1 MTGKYLATKGVW
13 QSMGLSH
20 MVKITFQQ
28 SLVAF
33 SLLIIKAFSKP
44 QKARFYPQVL
54 KYSIL
59 PAKRSPT
66 FSLASDE
73 HSPTFSMVSED
84 GYALTVS
91 VMPAQNPSMATGS
104 HPSSATLLSLPNE
117 TLLEIADFIQS
128 PNNLSGLVRT
138 NRFFYRLL
146 KDRLYRLPPSA
157 DALKNSILRDNTA
170 ALKCFLSHGL
180 CVNTKISL
188 YTWKG
193 PLPAASAY
201 QFEIC
206 SLVMAAYLSGKY
218 AVVRLLLQSGANL
231 TIRRDLSVQTRPP
244 VSQPINGFVV
254 QSLVG

>member
-1 MTGKYLATKGVW
+1 
-13 QSMGLSH
+13 MGLSH

-33 SLLIIKAFSKP
+33 QILSLLIIKAFSKP

-104 HPSSATLLSLPNE
+104 HPSSATLISLPNE

-146 KDRLYRLPPSA
+146 KGRLYRLPPALMRLRIVSCATTPRPSNVSSA
-157 DALKNSILRDNTA
+157 TACVSILRFPYIHGR
-170 ALKCFLSHGL
+170 ALCQ
-180 CVNTKISL
+180 
-188 YTWKG
+188 
-193 PLPAASAY
+193 LP
-201 QFEIC
+201 
-206 SLVMAAYLSGKY
+206 V
-218 AVVRLLLQSGANL
+218 
-231 TIRRDLSVQTRPP
+231 
-244 VSQPINGFVV
+244 PINSKYVLW
-254 QSLVG
+254 SWLPICRENTRL